1 MKQLLF
7 FLLSVPLFGQLGA
20 NVSLAPCTMTFPVDG
35 TTGTTAGY
43 YARFDS
49 GGVGVT
55 IGATTDAKDAFVGI
69 ADQTIAAGG
78 GKVLLHTCGPIKAEF
93 DGATTA
99 GNAFT
104 VSATT
109 NGALLDMGVAFS
121 AGCSSGG
128 GALGAITQT
137 IGSAGIAT
145 AVIKPCTGSIYG
157 IPLVWANTSAAL
169 NATDYIGCG
178 GNSSSTE
185 SQAQCVIPVTGVID
199 KLYVQLSAGTGS
211 GNENTFTVMQCS
223 PSSGACSGVASSL
236 TCNINNA
243 ISCNDTS
250 HTLSVTAGD
259 LIDLKSIVALGSPTS
274 KTVTWS
280 IHVSNAR

>member
-1 MKQLLF
+1 MTKLILF
-7 FLLSVPLFGQLGA
+7 LVAVPLFGQLGA
-20 NVSLAPCTMTFPVDG
+20 NVSLAPCTMTYPVDAS
-35 TTGTTAGY
+35 TGTTAGY
-43 YARFDS
+43 YAKFNT

-55 IGATTDAKDAFVGI
+55 LGATTDTKDAFVGV
-69 ADQTIAAGG
+69 ADQTVGAGG
-78 GKVLLHTCGPIKAEF
+78 GKVLLHTCGPIKVEF

-104 VSATT
+104 ISPTT
-109 NGALLDMGVAFS
+109 NGAMVDMGVGFGS
-121 AGCSSGG
+121 GCSTGG
-128 GALGAITQT
+128 GALGEISQT
-137 IGSAGIAT
+137 IGGTGMAT
-145 AVIKPCTGSIYG
+145 AVIKPCVGSVYG
-157 IPLVWANTSAAL
+157 IPLIWANTSAAL

-185 SQAQCVIPVTGVID
+185 SQVQCVIPVTGVID
-199 KLYVQLSAGTGS
+199 QIYVQLSASTGS
-211 GNENTFTVMQCS
+211 GNENTFTLMQCT
-223 PSSGACSGVASSL
+223 PTSGACSGGASTL

-250 HTLSVTAGD
+250 HTLAVTAGD

-280 IHVSNAR
+280 LHVLNSR